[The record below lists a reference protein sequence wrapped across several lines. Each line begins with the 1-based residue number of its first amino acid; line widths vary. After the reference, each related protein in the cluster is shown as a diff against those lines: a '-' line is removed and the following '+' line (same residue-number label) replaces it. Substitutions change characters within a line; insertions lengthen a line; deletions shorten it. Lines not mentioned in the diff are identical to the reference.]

1 MHVIRVHRC
10 FAGGGWA
17 ALAFSDRLMNGFEM
31 IGSDE
36 ARRRILESVPVL
48 DAEWVRYPEA
58 VGRIL
63 RRSIIAD
70 RPLPPYDRVM
80 MDGIAVNS
88 GGGAPAGA
96 AWALEGMA
104 AAGEP
109 LKRLR
114 GRTGAIEVMT
124 GAVLPEGCDTVIP
137 VEWLDMENGCARLE
151 PGKTVEPGK
160 FIHREGSDF
169 PRGAVLVEAGRAILA
184 KDLAVAVSCGRT
196 QLEVTRRARVALV
209 STGDELVDPD
219 AVPESH
225 QMRRSNSLALDALVR
240 GCGLGETTL
249 EHLPDDRE
257 VQEGELARLIEG
269 HDVVV
274 LSGGVSK
281 GKKDFLPE
289 VLRRLRVE
297 EVFHRVAQ
305 RPGKPFWFGMHPGGV
320 PVFGFPGNPLS
331 TLVGGHVY
339 LLPALRQLMGERVK
353 APETL
358 PLGSSY
364 DFSPPLTLFLPVVRE
379 IDPATGERRGLPHP
393 VQNSG
398 DYASVVETDGFLE
411 LPAERE
417 RFDAGIPYPFYPWE

>member
-1 MHVIRVHRC
+1 MIS
-10 FAGGGWA
+10 
-17 ALAFSDRLMNGFEM
+17 SD
-31 IGSDE
+31 D
-36 ARRRILESVPVL
+36 AKRRIRESLPVL
-48 DAEWVRYPEA
+48 DTEWIRYPEA
-58 VGRIL
+58 AGRIL

-80 MDGIAVNS
+80 MDGIAVDS
-88 GGGAPAGA
+88 GGEAFAGGA
-96 AWALEGMA
+96 WSLEGIA

-109 LKRLR
+109 QRRLSR
-114 GRTGAIEVMT
+114 QTGAIEVMT

-137 VEWLDMENGCARLE
+137 VEWLEMGKDGARLQSGRTPE
-151 PGKTVEPGK
+151 AGQY
-160 FIHREGSDF
+160 IHRKGSDF
-169 PRGAVLVEAGRAILA
+169 PRGAVLVEARRTLLA

-225 QMRRSNSLALDALVR
+225 QVRRSNSLALDALVR
-240 GCGLGETTL
+240 GSGLGETCL

-257 VQEGELARLIEG
+257 VQEHELARLIEG

-297 EVFHRVAQ
+297 AVFHRVAQ

-339 LLPALRQLMGERVK
+339 LLPALRQMMGERMRK
-353 APETL
+353 ADSL
-358 PLGSSY
+358 ALGCSY
-364 DFSPPLTLFLPVVRE
+364 DFSPPLTLFLPVARVMN
-379 IDPATGERRGLPHP
+379 PATGERRALPRP

-411 LPAERE
+411 LPPERE
-417 RFDAGIPYPFYPWE
+417 RFDADIPYPFYAWQ